1 MLREMK
7 TRFGQLKLGY
17 VWALFEPLMFIGFFA
32 VLWSALGRTPG
43 GLPLLPFLVTGFGTF
58 MFFNKIM
65 QFMLMALRINRV
77 LLTFPQVTPFNITLA
92 RALLEAGTVVVVYI
106 ALIFLAAALG
116 YSVEIESFLRLMV
129 TLLLMALLG
138 FGVGVIFSTLIPI
151 VPAMGE
157 LIGAFISRPLLILSG
172 NFYTAE
178 MLPDSARDLMLFN
191 PLLHG
196 TELARDAYFTEF
208 QSSYAS
214 MEYLA
219 AWAFGMLF
227 VGLLTQRA
235 LRTRVYQAS

>member
-1 MLREMK
+1 M
-7 TRFGQLKLGY
+7 
-17 VWALFEPLMFIGFFA
+17 
-32 VLWSALGRTPG
+32 
-43 GLPLLPFLVTGFGTF
+43 
-58 MFFNKIM
+58 
-65 QFMLMALRINRV
+65 
-77 LLTFPQVTPFNITLA
+77 
-92 RALLEAGTVVVVYI
+92 
-106 ALIFLAAALG
+106 
-116 YSVEIESFLRLMV
+116 
-129 TLLLMALLG
+129 
-138 FGVGVIFSTLIPI
+138 
-151 VPAMGE
+151 
-157 LIGAFISRPLLILSG
+157 ILSG

-235 LRTRVYQAS
+235 LRTRVYQAL